1 METSTSST
9 SGPGPGPR
17 RGAARLIGTELLKLR
32 TMRVS
37 YGLAL
42 AALAVTALFAALQA
56 ARAGDRV
63 GPVSTAA
70 GLGSVTTATGIA
82 LVFAAILGV
91 LASTGEFR
99 HGSATLTYLATP
111 ARGRVL
117 AAKAFVAAVAGA
129 LCGLAAGVV
138 ATGVGLIF
146 VAAKG
151 DHVTLGAGALA
162 GHILGA
168 GLAAALF
175 AAAGVGAGALIR
187 SQLAGVIVV
196 FAWCLV
202 VETILGGTVQA
213 VRPYLPY
220 TAAATLGGTR
230 LGSAAFGPGFSVS
243 GQSPLPF
250 IAAAALV
257 AGLGMLLAL
266 VAGRTT
272 LQRDI
277 S

>member
-1 METSTSST
+1 MNTETSSK
-9 SGPGPGPR
+9 R
-17 RGAARLIGTELLKLR
+17 AARSRARLLRTELLKLR

-42 AALAVTALFAALQA
+42 AACAVTALFASLEA
-56 ARAGDRV
+56 ARTGDRV

-70 GLGSVTTATGIA
+70 GLGTVTTATGVA
-82 LVFAAILGV
+82 LVFAAVLGV
-91 LASTGEFR
+91 IATTGEFR

-117 AAKAFVAAVAGA
+117 AAKAGAAAVAGA
-129 LCGLAAGVV
+129 LYGLAAGVV
-138 ATGVGLIF
+138 ATGTGLIF
-146 VAAKG
+146 VAARHA
-151 DHVTLGAGALA
+151 HVTLGAAALT

-175 AAAGVGAGALIR
+175 AAVGAGAGALIR

-202 VETILGGTVQA
+202 AESILGGTVNA

-220 TAAATLGGTR
+220 TAASTLGGAR
-230 LGSAAFGPGFSVS
+230 LGAAAFGPGYTVA

-250 IAAAALV
+250 LGAAALV
-257 AGLGMLLAL
+257 AGLAVLLAL
-266 VAGRTT
+266 VAARTT
-272 LQRDI
+272 LPRDVT
-277 S
+277 

>member
-1 METSTSST
+1 METSTST
-9 SGPGPGPR
+9 SSGTSRGPR
-17 RGAARLIGTELLKLR
+17 AVRLVRTELLKLR

-42 AALAVTALFAALQA
+42 AALAVTALFASLQA

-70 GLGSVTTATGIA
+70 GLGSVTTATGVA
-82 LVFAAILGV
+82 LIFAAVLGV
-91 LASTGEFR
+91 IATTGEFR

-111 ARGRVL
+111 ARRRVL
-117 AAKAFVAAVAGA
+117 AAKAIATALAGA
-129 LCGLAAGVV
+129 GYGLAAGVV

-146 VAAKG
+146 VAARG
-151 DHVTLGAGALA
+151 DHVTLGAGALT

-168 GLAAALF
+168 GLAAGLF
-175 AAAGVGAGALIR
+175 AAVGVGAGALIR

-202 VETILGGTVQA
+202 AETIVGSTVNA

-220 TAAATLGGTR
+220 TAASTLGGAK
-230 LGSAAFGPGFSVS
+230 LGAAAFGPGFSVS
-243 GQSPLPF
+243 GQAPLPF
-250 IAAAALV
+250 LGAAALV
-257 AGLGMLLAL
+257 LGLGVLLAL

-272 LQRDI
+272 VPRDI
-277 S
+277 T